1 MSAPNARKGIPS
13 ALAAALALSI
23 LVSRANGKERPKREG
38 NEDDGE
44 IDVKVAGFGPF
55 GPGETP
61 AFLEELF
68 GKFAPCDDPSCTT
81 CHPETAGTAAQQA
94 ASPVAAMPAS
104 VSSSAERLVN
114 LTEADTGAVRRVKV
128 LAAQLA
134 TEVEAAAGA
143 EQDASARMTLS
154 HIATASLWASR
165 AVEA

>member
-81 CHPETAGTAAQQA
+81 CHPETAGTAT
-94 ASPVAAMPAS
+94 PKAAMPAS

-143 EQDASARMTLS
+143 GLDASARMTLS